1 MQSQSESESIE
12 IKNYLKRIQLTD
24 KASAGD
30 LKPALALLQQLIHQH
45 LLYIPFENIS
55 PFLQTGVELEI
66 NAISHKML
74 HRGRGGY
81 CFEHNK
87 LFLQVLKQLGFN
99 ARSLAARVT
108 VNQDI
113 DDIDVA
119 KTHRFNIVEI
129 EDERYIVDVGFGLY
143 TPPLPIRLSNEEKI
157 SPHPFG
163 TYKVIYRNGVHTLV
177 TLLGGEW
184 KELYRFTLE
193 EVQEADFDMAN
204 WYLTTHPDS
213 KFVNSLLAS
222 RLTSEGRYS
231 LNNCQLNF
239 YSHQGD
245 KDSTNLNSASELI
258 TCLNDIFGLRAPN
271 QKHLEKKLIQTFF
284 SQQRGQPAIATAV

>member
-1 MQSQSESESIE
+1 MQSESID

-24 KASAGD
+24 IASVNNVE
-30 LKPALALLQQLIHQH
+30 PTLALLQQLIHHH
-45 LLYIPFENIS
+45 LLHIPFENID
-55 PFLQTGVELEI
+55 PFLQTGVELDM

-74 HRGRGGY
+74 HRNRGGY

-87 LFLQVLKQLGFN
+87 LFLQILKQLGFQ

-113 DDIDVA
+113 NDIDVA

-143 TPPLPIRLSNEEKI
+143 TPPLAVLVSNEDKVTQ
-157 SPHPFG
+157 HPLG
-163 TYKVIYRNGVHTLV
+163 TYKVTYRNGLYILV

-184 KELYRFTLE
+184 KELYRFNLE
-193 EVQEADFDMAN
+193 EIQEADFDMAN

-213 KFVNSLLAS
+213 KFVNSLIAS
-222 RLTSEGRYS
+222 KLTSEGRYS
-231 LNNCQLNF
+231 LHNCQLNF
-239 YSHQGD
+239 YCHNGE
-245 KDSTNLNSASELI
+245 KNSTDLNSASELL
-258 TCLNDIFGLRAPN
+258 TCLNDIFELHSPN
-271 QKHLEKKLIQTFF
+271 QKYLEKKLTQTFF
-284 SQQRGQPAIATAV
+284 PQHPGQPTMATAV

>member
-1 MQSQSESESIE
+1 MQSESIE
-12 IKNYLKRIQLTD
+12 IKNYLKRLQLTD
-24 KASAGD
+24 KASVGD
-30 LKPALALLQQLIHQH
+30 LKPTLALLQEFIHHH
-45 LLYIPFENIS
+45 LLHIPFENIS
-55 PFLQTGVELEI
+55 PFLQTGVELEM

-74 HRGRGGY
+74 HRNRGGY

-87 LFLQVLKQLGFN
+87 LFLQVLKQLGFT

-113 DDIDVA
+113 DDTDVA

-129 EDERYIVDVGFGLY
+129 EDQRYIVDVGFGLY
-143 TPPLPIRLSNEEKI
+143 TPPLPILLSNEEKI
-157 SPHPFG
+157 TPHPLG
-163 TYKVIYRNGVHTLV
+163 TYKVIYSNGVYILV

-193 EVQEADFDMAN
+193 EIQEADFDMAN

-213 KFVNSLLAS
+213 KFVNSLIAS

-231 LNNCQLNF
+231 LHNCQLNF
-239 YSHQGD
+239 YGHQGD
-245 KDSTNLNSASELI
+245 KDNTNLNSASELI
-258 TCLNDIFGLRAPN
+258 TCLNDIFGLQSPN
-271 QKHLEKKLIQTFF
+271 QKHLEKKLTQAFF
-284 SQQRGQPAIATAV
+284 PQHRGHKAMATVV

>member
-1 MQSQSESESIE
+1 MQSESID
-12 IKNYLKRIQLTD
+12 IKNYLKRIQLTS
-24 KASAGD
+24 KASVGD
-30 LKPALALLQQLIHQH
+30 LEPTLALLQQFIHHH
-45 LLYIPFENIS
+45 LLHIPFENIN
-55 PFLQTGVELEI
+55 PFLQTGVELEM

-74 HRGRGGY
+74 HRDRGGY

-87 LFLQVLKQLGFN
+87 LFLQLLKQLGFN

-113 DDIDVA
+113 NDIDVA
-119 KTHRFNIVEI
+119 KTHRFNIVKI

-143 TPPLPIRLSNEEKI
+143 TPPLPILLSDEEKVTQ
-157 SPHPFG
+157 HPLG
-163 TYKVIYRNGVHTLV
+163 TYKVIYRNGVHTLI

-193 EVQEADFDMAN
+193 EIQEADFDMAN

-213 KFVNSLLAS
+213 KFVNNLIAS

-231 LNNCQLNF
+231 LHNCQLNF

-245 KDSTNLNSASELI
+245 KDSTNLNSTSELI
-258 TCLNDIFGLRAPN
+258 TCLNDIFGLQSSN
-271 QKHLEKKLIQTFF
+271 EKHLEKKLTQTFF
-284 SQQRGQPAIATAV
+284 LQHRGHSAMATAV